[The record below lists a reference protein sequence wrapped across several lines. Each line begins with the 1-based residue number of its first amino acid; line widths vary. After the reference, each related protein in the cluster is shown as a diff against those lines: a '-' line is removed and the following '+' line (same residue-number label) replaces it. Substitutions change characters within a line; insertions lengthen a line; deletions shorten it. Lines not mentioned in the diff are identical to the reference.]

1 MGSQLTI
8 LFFFSGGLAS
18 AANLIIAMIVGDS
31 IMGRTASWYVYL
43 FIYIYLFIYLSMYTY
58 IILYYILLYYIVY
71 DTTLL
76 PDQKSDLFEAY

>member
-1 MGSQLTI
+1 MLYYII
-8 LFFFSGGLAS
+8 L
-18 AANLIIAMIVGDS
+18 
-31 IMGRTASWYVYL
+31 Y
-43 FIYIYLFIYLSMYTY
+43 Y